1 MAVAVADKTMLDNAK
16 RQLGERFHG
25 DGFLNAKKMLAKVRP
40 ALTIVTMEGVNAPAR
55 HRLSRPANRCGPYAW
70 FS

>member
-1 MAVAVADKTMLDNAK
+1 MAVAVADKTVLNNAK

-25 DGFLNAKKMLAKVRP
+25 AGFLNAKEMLAKVRL

-55 HRLSRPANRCGPYAW
+55 HRLSRPANRRGPYAW